1 MRRSIITVFA
11 AVMVLLSAV
20 VQGLAQEQSRTIGIL
35 ALGNPNPARFLKEFR
50 AALAELGYVEGQN
63 VKLEIRSAEGHAARL
78 EPMARELVGLKVDV
92 LVTYQTPAA
101 TAAKAATTALPIV
114 MASVA
119 DPVGSGLVRSLAH
132 PGGNITGISGATSEL
147 VVKNLELAKD
157 LVPSAHR
164 IAVLTNE
171 PDPFHKILIAHV
183 KTAAQQLNVQTKIV
197 LARAGDDFDRHLK
210 DTKAWGADAA
220 LVQPSLPLHDIAGA
234 AIKNRL
240 PALCPN
246 SAYTQAGG
254 LISYSADLSSVHRE
268 AAIIVDKVLKGRKP
282 ADLPVQLT
290 TKFRLVINAKA
301 AKAIG
306 LELSPLLIARADEII
321 E

>member
-1 MRRSIITVFA
+1 MRRIAVAVFM
-11 AVMVLLSAV
+11 AVAMLWPLS
-20 VQGLAQEQSRTIGIL
+20 GFAQEQSRTIGIL

-50 AALAELGYVEGQN
+50 AALTELGYVEGQN
-63 VKLEIRSAEGHAARL
+63 IKLEVRSAEGQAARL
-78 EPMARELVGLKVDV
+78 APLARELVGLKVDV

-101 TAAKAATTALPIV
+101 TAAKAATTTLPIV

-119 DPVGSGLVRSLAH
+119 DPVGSGLVQSLAH
-132 PGGNITGISGATSEL
+132 PGGNITGVSGATSEL
-147 VVKNLELAKD
+147 IAKNLELVGD
-157 LVPSAHR
+157 VVPSAHR
-164 IAVLTNE
+164 VAVLTNE

-183 KTAAQQLNVQTKIV
+183 NTAAKQLKVETKIV

-210 DTKAWGADAA
+210 DVKAWGADAV
-220 LVQPSLPLHDIAGA
+220 LVQPSLPLHEVADA
-234 AIKNRL
+234 AARNGL

-254 LISYSADLSSVHRE
+254 LISYSADLSSVHRQ

-282 ADLPVQLT
+282 ADLPVEIT
-290 TKFRLVINAKA
+290 TKFRLAINAKA

-306 LELSPLLIARADEII
+306 LKLSPLLMARADEVI